1 MPKVM
6 TNSNTSIQVL
16 SVDSH
21 DESRLALQEFF
32 AAIPD
37 LQLAA
42 QAANASEALAAL
54 DEKAIDVA
62 IVDLSLVGEDGVQ
75 LTKEIKNLY
84 RGVRVL
90 IFTASDSPDDIFSAM
105 DAGADGYVLKDN
117 LTRVLETAIRSVR
130 LGAVW
135 LDPGIAR
142 QVLQV
147 VQTPTTKTSRIL
159 PTGLM
164 TVPLLPDER
173 SILHEVASSN
183 CVDGVCMV
191 DPDFVRKLRR
201 FSSSG

>member
-1 MPKVM
+1 M
-6 TNSNTSIQVL
+6 TKSNTSIQVL

-21 DESRLALQEFF
+21 DDSRRELKEFF
-32 AAIPD
+32 ETIPD
-37 LQLAA
+37 LNLKA
-42 QAANASEALAAL
+42 QAANASEAIAAL
-54 DEKAIDVA
+54 QGQTIDVA
-62 IVDLSLVGEDGVQ
+62 LVDLSLIGEDGIQ
-75 LTKEIKNLY
+75 LTKQIRQMHN
-84 RGVRVL
+84 GVRVL

-105 DAGADGYVLKDN
+105 DAGADGYVLKN
-117 LTRVLETAIRSVR
+117 SLSKVLETAVRSVR

-135 LDPGIAR
+135 LDPGIAK

-147 VQTPTTKTSRIL
+147 VQTPTTKTTRIL

-173 SILHEVASSN
+173 NILTEVASSN

-201 FSSSG
+201 FSSGG